1 MPSDKGET
9 LKATVSNNV
18 KNFVAK
24 YYPICKKYVVSA
36 AKFCKEKIIAL
47 IEKIKSMNNSQNS
60 QNTAFNN
67 GQAPQYVAPNNM
79 PNNGQ
84 APQYVAPNNMSTNG
98 QVPQYVAPN
107 NIPNNGQAPQ
117 YVAPNNMSTNGQVPQ
132 YVAPNNIPNNG
143 QAPQY
148 GVPNY
153 GQNPQYGA
161 PNYMQTPQYGMQRHS
176 VPQCT
181 CCGHIGPM
189 KTGPLIK
196 PMDWVIFFALLLLCG
211 CGFIYLGIT
220 IVCRMNKNNR
230 EKICTNCHAKNM
242 FTYVY

>member
-79 PNNGQ
+79 
-84 APQYVAPNNMSTNG
+84 
-98 QVPQYVAPN
+98 
-107 NIPNNGQAPQ
+107 PNNGQAPQ